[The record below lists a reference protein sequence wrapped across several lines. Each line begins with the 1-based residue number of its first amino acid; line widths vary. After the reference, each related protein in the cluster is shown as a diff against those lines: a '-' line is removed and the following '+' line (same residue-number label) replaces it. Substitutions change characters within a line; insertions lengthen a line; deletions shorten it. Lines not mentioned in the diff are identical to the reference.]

1 MLLSLVLVI
10 AAIVLLVVGWFQDGL
25 SLIYLS
31 IGACLLAMLLL
42 GASVML
48 RRRNAPP
55 PASRPTAPASAMPP
69 AGETAS
75 TSPSR
80 RTAVVRR
87 SALDDAGTGADADAD
102 DSGESVA
109 VADPADDEVDDES
122 EGAAA
127 TVAEPD
133 EAEDPVDP
141 LADIRGL
148 GPNRRAALLDRFGS
162 VEAIRDA
169 EVSELTAVPGVSP
182 GLARAIKNHLA

>member
-1 MLLSLVLVI
+1 MILLSLVLVI
-10 AAIVLLVVGWFQDGL
+10 AAAVLLVVGWFQDGL

-48 RRRNAPP
+48 RRRNAPA
-55 PASRPTAPASAMPP
+55 PASRPTGPASAAVP
-69 AGETAS
+69 ASDTAADG
-75 TSPSR
+75 TTTTTASR

-87 SALDDAGTGADADAD
+87 PAEDTAADRA
-102 DSGESVA
+102 
-109 VADPADDEVDDES
+109 PT
-122 EGAAA
+122 GAAA
-127 TVAEPD
+127 PEEP
-133 EAEDPVDP
+133 ADP

-148 GPNRRAALLDRFGS
+148 GPNRREALLDRFGS

-169 EVSELTAVPGVSP
+169 EVAELTEVPGVSP

>member
-1 MLLSLVLVI
+1 VI

-48 RRRNAPP
+48 RRRSAPP

-69 AGETAS
+69 AGETA

-87 SALDDAGTGADADAD
+87 SALDDAGTDADAG

-109 VADPADDEVDDES
+109 VADPVDDEAD
-122 EGAAA
+122 EAKGGAT
-127 TVAEPD
+127 TVAEPAEPED
-133 EAEDPVDP
+133 VEDPVDP

-148 GPNRRAALLDRFGS
+148 GPNRREALLDRFGS

-182 GLARAIKNHLA
+182 GLARAIKDHLA

>member
-1 MLLSLVLVI
+1 VI

-42 GASVML
+42 GASVIL

-69 AGETAS
+69 AGEAAS

-87 SALDDAGTGADADAD
+87 SALDDAGTGAADD

-109 VADPADDEVDDES
+109 VADPADEEVDGEA

-127 TVAEPD
+127 TVAERE

-148 GPNRRAALLDRFGS
+148 GPNRREALLDRFGS